1 MKGFT
6 TDDLRRALNDVGV
19 VPGEVLCVH
28 SSLLTLGP
36 LEGVPPREMAGAVAR
51 VLIDYLG
58 PDGTLVVPTFN
69 FDFAKGKPYD
79 RQRTPSRGM
88 GALSEYVRVMPG
100 SIRSPHPLQS
110 VAAVGA
116 RAREICDRDTP
127 SPFEPGSAWATIV
140 DLNARVVLLGT
151 VMQYATVFHV
161 PEQAVGVPYRYWK
174 NFTAPYIDQDVTT
187 ERTYRLYVRD
197 LDLDPY
203 LELARLEKALR
214 EGGHLR
220 EAPLGSGM
228 VQSVLAQDMD
238 AVTRRLLAID
248 PNYFVA
254 GTHSAIL
261 GRHSIR

>member
-1 MKGFT
+1 MKGYT
-6 TDDLRRALNDVGV
+6 ADDLRRALRDVGV
-19 VPGEVLCVH
+19 VSGEVLCVH

-36 LEGVPPREMAGAVAR
+36 LEGVPPREMAGTVAR
-51 VLIDYLG
+51 VLLDHLG
-58 PDGTLVVPTFN
+58 PKGTLVVPTFN

-88 GALSEYVRVMPG
+88 GALSEHVRLMPG
-100 SIRSPHPLQS
+100 SVRSPHPLQS

-116 RAREICDRDTP
+116 RSHEICDRDTP

-140 DLNARVVLLGT
+140 DLNARVLLLGT

-174 NFTAPYIDQDVTT
+174 EFTAPYTDQGVTT

-203 LELARLEKALR
+203 LELARLDKALR
-214 EGGHLR
+214 ARGALKETSV
-220 EAPLGSGM
+220 GSGT
-228 VQSVLAQDMD
+228 VVSVLAQDL
-238 AVTRRLLAID
+238 AAETRRLLAVD

-254 GTHSAIL
+254 GTHSAVL
-261 GRHSIR
+261 GRHSVR

>member
-1 MKGFT
+1 MKGYSA
-6 TDDLRRALNDVGV
+6 DELRAVLREVGV
-19 VPGEVLCVH
+19 VRGDVLCVH

-36 LEGVPPREMAGAVAR
+36 LENVALREMPAAIAH
-51 VLIDYLG
+51 LLLDSLG
-58 PDGTLVVPTFN
+58 PEGTLVVPTFN
-69 FDFAKGKPYD
+69 FDFAKGKSYD

-88 GALSEYVRVMPG
+88 GTLSEYVRMMPG
-100 SIRSPHPLQS
+100 SMRSPHPLQS
-110 VAAVGA
+110 VAAVGR
-116 RAREICDRDTP
+116 RATEICERDTP
-127 SPFEPGSAWATIV
+127 SPFEPGSAWATLV
-140 DLNARVVLLGT
+140 DLNARVLLLGT

-174 NFTAPYIDQDVTT
+174 DFTAPYVDQGVTQ

-214 EGGHLR
+214 ARGVLK

-228 VQSVLAQDMD
+228 VQAVLSRDMAD
-238 AVTRRLLAID
+238 ETRRLLAQD

-254 GTHSAIL
+254 GTHSDVL
-261 GRHSIR
+261 GHHSVR

>member
-1 MKGFT
+1 MKGYT
-6 TDDLRRALNDVGV
+6 ADALRQALRDVGV
-19 VPGEVLCVH
+19 VSGEVLCVH

-36 LEGVPPREMAGAVAR
+36 LEGVAPREMAGAIAR
-51 VLIDYLG
+51 ILLDYLG
-58 PDGTLVVPTFN
+58 PTGTLVVPTFN
-69 FDFAKGKPYD
+69 FDFARGKPYD

-88 GALSEYVRVMPG
+88 GALSEFVRRMPG
-100 SIRSPHPLQS
+100 SMRSPHPLQS

-116 RAREICDRDTP
+116 RAREICERDTP

-140 DLNARVVLLGT
+140 DLDARVLLLGT

-174 NFTAPYIDQDVTT
+174 DFTAPYIDDGVT
-187 ERTYRLYVRD
+187 EDRTYRLYVRD

-214 EGGHLR
+214 VRGVLK
-220 EAPLGSGM
+220 EAALGSGM
-228 VQSVLAQDMD
+228 VQSVLAQDMAD
-238 AVTRRLLAID
+238 ETRRLLTSD

-254 GTHSAIL
+254 GTHSAVL

>member
-1 MKGFT
+1 MKGYT
-6 TDDLRRALNDVGV
+6 ADELRDVLHQLGVAPGDVLN
-19 VPGEVLCVH
+19 VH

-36 LEGVPPREMAGAVAR
+36 MDNVPPREMAATVAR

-88 GALSEYVRVMPG
+88 GALSEYVRLMPG
-100 SIRSPHPLQS
+100 SMRSPHPLQS

-116 RAREICDRDTP
+116 RAREICERDTP

-140 DLNARVVLLGT
+140 DLNARVLLLGT

-174 NFTAPYIDQDVTT
+174 DFTAPYIDQGITT

-203 LELARLEKALR
+203 LELARLDKALR
-214 EGGHLR
+214 VRGALR
-220 EAPLGSGM
+220 EASLGSGT
-228 VQSVLAQDMD
+228 VVSVTAQDMAD
-238 AVTRRLLAID
+238 ETRRLLTLD

-254 GTHSAIL
+254 GTHSAVL
-261 GRHSIR
+261 GRHSVR